1 MESTSQSTSQ
11 SAETVV
17 EATVATVATAVG
29 STVATVVGST
39 AVDTPPAAAAAV
51 APSSPWFGRNV
62 YVRNLPPVNPLTM
75 EMPSEVHVM
84 NLFARFGALEKL
96 RVIRDR
102 VTGLPTGHAL
112 ILFKSPESAQAAI
125 QYINHGFIYM
135 PMLVSKPSATLW
147 LPKEVFQT

>member
-1 MESTSQSTSQ
+1 
-11 SAETVV
+11 
-17 EATVATVATAVG
+17 
-29 STVATVVGST
+29 
-39 AVDTPPAAAAAV
+39 
-51 APSSPWFGRNV
+51 
-62 YVRNLPPVNPLTM
+62 M

>member
-1 MESTSQSTSQ
+1 MQSTS
-11 SAETVV
+11 
-17 EATVATVATAVG
+17 
-29 STVATVVGST
+29 
-39 AVDTPPAAAAAV
+39 DTTDTSNVTTPAAASAIQAPAA
-51 APSSPWFGRNV
+51 ASPISASPSSPIQAPAASPPIPWFGRNV

-96 RVIRDR
+96 RVVRDR
-102 VTGLPTGHAL
+102 VTGQPTGHAL

-135 PMLVSKPSATLW
+135 PMLISRPSATLW

>member
-17 EATVATVATAVG
+17 EATAA
-29 STVATVVGST
+29 TVATVVGGT
-39 AVDTPPAAAAAV
+39 VVGGTVVDTPPAAAAAV
-51 APSSPWFGRNV
+51 VASSPWFGRNV

>member
-17 EATVATVATAVG
+17 EATAA
-29 STVATVVGST
+29 TVATVVGGT
-39 AVDTPPAAAAAV
+39 VVGGTVVDTPPAAAAVV
-51 APSSPWFGRNV
+51 ASSPWFGRNV